1 MRKNNWIKATL
12 LAGGLCVAA
21 VAGYAQDQS
30 SSQQT
35 GDPVADAARKARE
48 EKQKKDAQKPKKV
61 YTDDDIKP
69 ATPDKPEIQNASAAG
84 GTTNGTDA
92 SAASGAEGANAQKPG
107 DAEQKED
114 PNGEKAWRRRFAEQ
128 HKKIADAE
136 KELDILQRELEKS
149 SVQYYAD
156 PTKAM
161 KEQNTRA
168 EVNDKTA
175 KIEAKK
181 KAIEQLRQ
189 QLDDM
194 EADLRKSGGDPG
206 WAR

>member
-1 MRKNNWIKATL
+1 MRKNDWMKVG
-12 LAGGLCVAA
+12 LAAAGLCLCAFA
-21 VAGYAQDQS
+21 SYAQDQS

-69 ATPDKPEIQNASAAG
+69 ATPDKPEVQNASASGA
-84 GTTNGTDA
+84 
-92 SAASGAEGANAQKPG
+92 AASGAEAATGETQGTDAKKPEDG
-107 DAEQKED
+107 TQKED
-114 PNGEKAWRRRFAEQ
+114 PNGEKAWRRRFSEQ
-128 HKKIADAE
+128 HEKIAKAE

-161 KEQNTRA
+161 NEQNSRA
-168 EVNDKTA
+168 EINDKTA

-181 KAIEQLRQ
+181 KEIAQLRQ

-194 EADLRKSGGDPG
+194 EADLRKAGGDPG

>member
-1 MRKNNWIKATL
+1 MWKNDWMKVVL
-12 LAGGLCVAA
+12 LAVGLCLGPFASN
-21 VAGYAQDQS
+21 AQGQS

-69 ATPDKPEIQNASAAG
+69 ATPDKPAVQNATASGATNGTETAAG
-84 GTTNGTDA
+84 GAQAADA
-92 SAASGAEGANAQKPG
+92 KKP
-107 DAEQKED
+107 DDDTQKED
-114 PNGEKAWRRRFAEQ
+114 PNSEKAWRKRFSEQ
-128 HKKIADAE
+128 HEKIAKAE
-136 KELDILQRELEKS
+136 KELEILQRELEKS

-161 KEQNTRA
+161 KEQNSRA

-181 KAIEQLRQ
+181 KEIAQLRQ

-194 EADLRKSGGDPG
+194 EADLRKAGGDPG

>member
-1 MRKNNWIKATL
+1 MRKNDWMKVTL
-12 LAGGLCVAA
+12 MAVGLCLYAF
-21 VAGYAQDQS
+21 AGYAQDQS

-48 EKQKKDAQKPKKV
+48 GKQKKDAQKAKKV
-61 YTDDDIKP
+61 YTDEDIKP
-69 ATPDKPEIQNASAAG
+69 AAPDKPEIQNASAAG
-84 GTTNGTDA
+84 ATTSGTEAAAGGAQTADA
-92 SAASGAEGANAQKPG
+92 KKTEDPA
-107 DAEQKED
+107 QKED
-114 PNGEKAWRRRFAEQ
+114 PNGEKAWRKRFGEQ
-128 HKKIADAE
+128 HDKIAKTE

-161 KEQNTRA
+161 KEQNSRA
-168 EVNDKTA
+168 EVSDKTA
-175 KIEAKK
+175 KIDAKK
-181 KAIEQLRQ
+181 KELAQLRQ

-194 EADLRKSGGDPG
+194 EAELRKAGGDPG

>member
-1 MRKNNWIKATL
+1 MRKNNWMKVAL
-12 LAGGLCVAA
+12 VAVGLCLCAFA
-21 VAGYAQDQS
+21 SYAQDQG

-48 EKQKKDAQKPKKV
+48 EKQKKDAQKAKRV

-69 ATPDKPEIQNASAAG
+69 ATPDKPAVQNATASGATSGAEATAG
-84 GTTNGTDA
+84 GTQ
-92 SAASGAEGANAQKPG
+92 AADTKKPG
-107 DAEQKED
+107 DATEKED
-114 PNGEKAWRRRFAEQ
+114 PNSEKAWRKRFSEQ
-128 HKKIADAE
+128 HGKIAKAE

-161 KEQNTRA
+161 KEQNNRA

-175 KIEAKK
+175 KIDAKK
-181 KAIEQLRQ
+181 KELAQLRQ

-194 EADLRKSGGDPG
+194 EAELRKAGGDPG

>member
-1 MRKNNWIKATL
+1 MRKNDWMKVAL
-12 LAGGLCVAA
+12 VAAGLCLSAFA
-21 VAGYAQDQS
+21 SYAQDQG
-30 SSQQT
+30 SSQQS

-48 EKQKKDAQKPKKV
+48 EKQKKDALKPKKV

-69 ATPDKPEIQNASAAG
+69 ATPDKPAVQNA
-84 GTTNGTDA
+84 TA
-92 SAASGAEGANAQKPG
+92 SGATEAAASGTQAADTKKPE
-107 DAEQKED
+107 DATEKED
-114 PNGEKAWRRRFAEQ
+114 PNGEKAWRKRFSEQ
-128 HKKIADAE
+128 HNKIAKAE

-161 KEQNTRA
+161 KEQNSRA

-181 KAIEQLRQ
+181 KEIEQLRQ

-194 EADLRKSGGDPG
+194 EADLRKAGGDPG

>member
-1 MRKNNWIKATL
+1 MRKNDWMKVAL
-12 LAGGLCVAA
+12 VAAGLCLSAFA
-21 VAGYAQDQS
+21 SYAQDQG
-30 SSQQT
+30 SSQQS

-48 EKQKKDAQKPKKV
+48 EKQKKDALKPKKV

-69 ATPDKPEIQNASAAG
+69 ATPDKPAVQNA
-84 GTTNGTDA
+84 TA
-92 SAASGAEGANAQKPG
+92 SGATEAAASGTQAADTKKPE
-107 DAEQKED
+107 DATEKED
-114 PNGEKAWRRRFAEQ
+114 PNGEKAWRKRFSEQ
-128 HKKIADAE
+128 HNKIAKAE

-161 KEQNTRA
+161 KEQNSRA

-181 KAIEQLRQ
+181 KEIAQLKQ

-194 EADLRKSGGDPG
+194 EADLRKAGGDPG

>member
-1 MRKNNWIKATL
+1 MRKNDWIKMGLVA
-12 LAGGLCVAA
+12 AGLCLFAFA
-21 VAGYAQDQS
+21 SHAQDQS
-30 SSQQT
+30 SSRQT

-48 EKQKKDAQKPKKV
+48 AKQKKDAQKPKKV

-84 GTTNGTDA
+84 ATTSGT
-92 SAASGAEGANAQKPG
+92 EGAGAGAAQTADTQKPG

-114 PNGEKAWRRRFAEQ
+114 PNSEKAWRKRFAAQ
-128 HKKIADAE
+128 HEKIAKAE

-149 SVQYYAD
+149 SVQYYPD

-168 EVNDKTA
+168 DVNAKTA

-181 KAIEQLRQ
+181 KEIAQLRQ

-194 EADLRKSGGDPG
+194 EADLRKAGGDPG